1 MNKIVEEESTN
12 MEYALEVRGLTKH
25 YGNFALDQVSL
36 LVPYGMVVGFIGE
49 NGAGKSTTIKA
60 ILNLIHKETGDIYIF
75 GHQME
80 KNGRAGMGKDQ
91 WKEQLG
97 VIFDECNMP
106 VELTAKEIQQI
117 MKEFYRTWEEKKFL
131 DYLRQFQVPADKKVK
146 NLSRGMK
153 MKLSIAIALSHDSRL
168 LILDEG
174 TSGLDPVVRNEMMDI
189 FREFIEDGKHSVLI
203 SSHITSDIEKIADYI
218 VILHQGKVVL
228 EETKDDLLEQYVMIQ
243 CTKEQMS
250 KIPADQI
257 IGKMENA
264 YGAHVLVKNAARW
277 KQEGFVVDHAS
288 IEDIL
293 LYIVKRDE
301 VR

>member
-1 MNKIVEEESTN
+1 MSK
-12 MEYALEVRGLTKH
+12 
-25 YGNFALDQVSL
+25 
-36 LVPYGMVVGFIGE
+36 
-49 NGAGKSTTIKA
+49 
-60 ILNLIHKETGDIYIF
+60 
-75 GHQME
+75 
-80 KNGRAGMGKDQ
+80 
-91 WKEQLG
+91 
-97 VIFDECNMP
+97 
-106 VELTAKEIQQI
+106 
-117 MKEFYRTWEEKKFL
+117 
-131 DYLRQFQVPADKKVK
+131 
-146 NLSRGMK
+146 GMK

-174 TSGLDPVVRNEMMDI
+174 TSGLDPVVRNEIMDI
-189 FREFIEDGKHSVLI
+189 FREFIEDGGHSVLI

-243 CTKEQMS
+243 CTKEQMV
-250 KIPADQI
+250 KIPTEQI

-264 YGAHVLVKNAARW
+264 YEAHVLVKNAAGW

>member
-1 MNKIVEEESTN
+1 MNGMREEENTN

-25 YGNFALDQVSL
+25 YGDFVLDQVFL
-36 LVPYGMVVGFIGE
+36 QVPYGAVVGFIGE

-60 ILNLIHKETGDIYIF
+60 ILNLVHKETGDIYLL
-75 GHQME
+75 GHPME
-80 KNGRAGMGKDQ
+80 GNEKEDGSNQ

-106 VELTAKEIQQI
+106 VELTAKEIHHI
-117 MKEFYRTWEEKKFL
+117 MNELYRTWEEKKYFA
-131 DYLRQFQVPADKKVK
+131 YLSKFQVPTDKKVK
-146 NLSRGMK
+146 DLSKGMK

-174 TSGLDPVVRNEMMDI
+174 TSGLDPVVRNEIMDI
-189 FREFIEDGKHSVLI
+189 FREFIEDGGHSVLI

-218 VILHQGKVVL
+218 IILHQGKVVM
-228 EETKDDLLEQYVMIQ
+228 EETKDDLLEQYAIIQ
-243 CTKEQMS
+243 CTKEQMT

-257 IGKMENA
+257 IGKTENA
-264 YGAHVLVKNAARW
+264 YGAHVLVKGAAKW
-277 KQEGFVVDHAS
+277 KQEGYVVDRAS

-301 VR
+301 V

>member
-1 MNKIVEEESTN
+1 MNGMREEENTN

-25 YGNFALDQVSL
+25 YGDFVLDQVFL
-36 LVPYGMVVGFIGE
+36 QVPYGAVVGFIGE

-60 ILNLIHKETGDIYIF
+60 ILNLVHKETGDIYLL
-75 GHQME
+75 GHPME
-80 KNGRAGMGKDQ
+80 GNEKEDGSNQ

-106 VELTAKEIQQI
+106 VELTAKEIHHI
-117 MKEFYRTWEEKKFL
+117 MNELYRTWEEKKYFA
-131 DYLRQFQVPADKKVK
+131 YLSKFQVPTDKKVK
-146 NLSRGMK
+146 DLSKGMK

-174 TSGLDPVVRNEMMDI
+174 TSGLDPVVRNEIMDI
-189 FREFIEDGKHSVLI
+189 FREFIEDGGHSVLI

-243 CTKEQMS
+243 CTKEQMV
-250 KIPADQI
+250 KIPTEQI

-264 YGAHVLVKNAARW
+264 YVLVKNAARW

>member
-1 MNKIVEEESTN
+1 MNRMREEENTN

-25 YGNFALDQVSL
+25 YGDFVLDQVFL
-36 LVPYGMVVGFIGE
+36 QVPYGAVVGFIGA

-60 ILNLIHKETGDIYIF
+60 ILNLVHKETGDIYLL
-75 GHQME
+75 GHPME
-80 KNGRAGMGKDQ
+80 GNEKEDGSNQ

-106 VELTAKEIQQI
+106 VELTAKEIHHI
-117 MKEFYRTWEEKKFL
+117 MNELYRTWEEKKYFA
-131 DYLRQFQVPADKKVK
+131 YLSKFQVPTDKKVK
-146 NLSRGMK
+146 DLSKGMK

-174 TSGLDPVVRNEMMDI
+174 TSGLDPVVRNEIMDI
-189 FREFIEDGKHSVLI
+189 FREFIEDGGHSVLI

-243 CTKEQMS
+243 CTKEQMV
-250 KIPADQI
+250 KIPTEQI

>member
-1 MNKIVEEESTN
+1 MNGMREEENTN

-25 YGNFALDQVSL
+25 YGDFVLDQVFL
-36 LVPYGMVVGFIGE
+36 QVPYGAVVGFIGE

-60 ILNLIHKETGDIYIF
+60 ILNLVHKETGDIYLL
-75 GHQME
+75 GHSME
-80 KNGRAGMGKDQ
+80 GNDKEDGSNQ

-106 VELTAKEIQQI
+106 VGLTAKEIHHI
-117 MKEFYRTWEEKKFL
+117 MKKLYRTWEEKKYFA
-131 DYLRQFQVPADKKVK
+131 YLSKFQVPTDKKVK
-146 NLSRGMK
+146 DLSKGMK

-174 TSGLDPVVRNEMMDI
+174 TSGLDPVVRNEIMDI
-189 FREFIEDGKHSVLI
+189 FREFIEDGRHSVLI

-243 CTKEQMS
+243 CTKEQMV
-250 KIPADQI
+250 KIPAEQI

-264 YGAHVLVKNAARW
+264 YGAHVLVKNAAGW

>member
-1 MNKIVEEESTN
+1 MNRMMEENTN

-25 YGNFALDQVSL
+25 YGSFVLDQVSL
-36 LVPYGMVVGFIGE
+36 QVPYGMVVGFIGE

-60 ILNLIHKETGDIYIF
+60 ILNLIHKETGDIYIL
-75 GHQME
+75 GHPMQ
-80 KNGRAGMGKDQ
+80 RDGKPESDSAQ

-106 VELTAKEIQQI
+106 AELTAKEIHHI
-117 MKEFYRTWEEKKFL
+117 MKEFYRTWEEKKFF
-131 DYLRQFQVPADKKVK
+131 DYLKQFRVPADKKVK
-146 NLSRGMK
+146 ELSKGMK

-174 TSGLDPVVRNEMMDI
+174 TSGLDPVVRNEIMAI
-189 FREFIEDGKHSVLI
+189 FREFIEDGRHSVLI

-218 VILHQGKVVL
+218 IILHQGKVVM
-228 EETKDDLLEQYVMIQ
+228 EETKDDLLEQYAIIQ
-243 CTKEQMS
+243 CTKEQMT

-257 IGKMENA
+257 IGKTENT
-264 YGAHVLVKNAARW
+264 YGAHVLVKGAAKW
-277 KQEGFVVDHAS
+277 KQEGYVVDRAS

-301 VR
+301 V

>member
-1 MNKIVEEESTN
+1 MMEEENMN

-25 YGNFALDQVSL
+25 YGDFVLDQVSL
-36 LVPYGMVVGFIGE
+36 QVPYGTVVGFIGE

-60 ILNLIHKETGDIYIF
+60 ILNLIHKETGDIYLL
-75 GHQME
+75 GHPME
-80 KNGRAGMGKDQ
+80 SNEKAGGSNQ

-106 VELTAKEIQQI
+106 VELTAKEIHHI
-117 MKEFYRTWEEKKFL
+117 MKEFYRTWEEKKFF
-131 DYLRQFQVPADKKVK
+131 DYLRQFQVPTDKKVK
-146 NLSRGMK
+146 DLSKGMK

-174 TSGLDPVVRNEMMDI
+174 TSGLDPVVRNEIMDI
-189 FREFIEDGKHSVLI
+189 FREFIEDGEHSVLI

-218 VILHQGKVVL
+218 VILHQGKVVM
-228 EETKDDLLEQYVMIQ
+228 EETKDDLLEQYVMIP
-243 CTKEQMS
+243 CTKEQMA

-264 YGAHVLVKNAARW
+264 YGAHVLVKNATRW